1 MRVYAYII
9 HCHTDLGCGRANR
22 GENSSGWP
30 AERTERVA
38 EHVFLSSL
46 TVKVRRVYCACSDKT
61 HVCGTS
67 ESNEQVTAT
76 DFRVSPPESYVYL
89 RACAS
94 SASIDLFTRRP
105 SHHPLRRR
113 LALKSVL
120 SVPLMLTGCK
130 QKALFVDCTV
140 GDTTPAYQ
148 REFWG
153 KWLLV

>member
-1 MRVYAYII
+1 MRWGRGGGGGRRVSMRVYAYII

-130 QKALFVDCTV
+130 
-140 GDTTPAYQ
+140 
-148 REFWG
+148 
-153 KWLLV
+153 